1 VVIADLGL
9 PDGNGIDLIADLA
22 KAQPRVDVLL
32 AISGESFRAADA
44 IAAGADGFMAKPIKS
59 LVQFQQSVLA
69 FLPADRQPKGPCVI
83 GDEVVEPDHM
93 AFQDD
98 MAHIADV
105 LGDKTDNKTLDYVA
119 QFLSGVARIAHDKAL
134 ETAASA
140 LARKRALGHSVD
152 QEKAAIT
159 GLVQARLALRMA
171 I

>member
-1 VVIADLGL
+1 
-9 PDGNGIDLIADLA
+9 
-22 KAQPRVDVLL
+22 
-32 AISGESFRAADA
+32 
-44 IAAGADGFMAKPIKS
+44 
-59 LVQFQQSVLA
+59 
-69 FLPADRQPKGPCVI
+69 
-83 GDEVVEPDHM
+83 M
-93 AFQDD
+93 AFRDD